1 MKELDEIARLAP
13 EELEEMANDTEIAVP
28 ADLEERLLG
37 MSAAAEI
44 IEADVL
50 RRKGRRL
57 AFTAAAASAAVLV
70 TAGLYLTLSS
80 KTPED
85 TFDDPYLAYAQV
97 EKTLSYI
104 SSCMDRSMETV
115 QNAGEATIGKS
126 NLIIKEISKK

>member
-44 IEADVL
+44 IEADGL

-70 TAGLYLTLSS
+70 TAGLYLTLSP
-80 KTPED
+80 KAPED